1 MAKTDQG
8 DNGLDAFFEA
18 ARRHRPAPDDA
29 FTARLV
35 EQALAVQAQASN
47 LPVRGQRTRR
57 RWFSAFGGW
66 PALTGLATATVAG
79 LWIGAAQPGVVGD
92 MAFGGLQSEYDFS
105 GLVAGHDFGFEDG

>member
-8 DNGLDAFFEA
+8 DNGLEAFFEA
-18 ARRHRPAPDDA
+18 ARQHSPAPDSA

-35 EQALAVQAQASN
+35 EQALAVQPEASG
-47 LPVRGQRTRR
+47 LPAPGQRTQR
-57 RWFSAFGGW
+57 RWLAAFGGW
-66 PALTGLATATVAG
+66 PALTGLATATIAG
-79 LWIGAAQPGVVGD
+79 LWIGAAQPAVVGD